1 MRNNVKKT
9 SLLIV
14 FLLILVIV
22 FIIKRKTTTK
32 DPIPIETEISAISPV
47 LNAVL
52 VDIIEGKESFELWPG
67 YMVLFSDE
75 DSTVF
80 IIGSLFYFEEG
91 CQGFEVIND
100 IIFSFYGH
108 ESSSTFQQNLVSL
121 EKLSIKEI
129 KCCSYESDKH
139 AGVPAFNEEYWKYQS
154 LNGGLSFVDQGMVEN
169 LHFPDTRNIPEVILR
184 IKERLFVPPPP
195 AESR

>member
-1 MRNNVKKT
+1 MKNKVIKT

-14 FLLILVIV
+14 FLLIVVII
-22 FIIKRKTTTK
+22 FIKKKKNTTK
-32 DPIPIETEISAISPV
+32 DPIPTETETSAISPV

-52 VDIIEGKESFELWPG
+52 VDIIEGKESFEPWPG
-67 YMVLFSDE
+67 YMLLFSDE

-80 IIGSLFYFEEG
+80 IIGSLFYFEKG

-100 IIFSFYGH
+100 IILSFYGH
-108 ESSSTFQQNLVSL
+108 ESSSSFQQNLVSL

-129 KCCSYESDKH
+129 NCCSYESDKH
-139 AGVPAFNEEYWKYQS
+139 AGVPAFNEEYWKYQY
-154 LNGGLSFVDQGMVEN
+154 LNGGLSFVGQGMVEY
-169 LHFPDTRNIPEVILR
+169 LHFPDSRNIPEVILR